1 MKRDWRLHMG
11 LLNNDYLW
19 DWKWV
24 EEAWQWRGLS
34 YIFIS
39 IVWLSYNGKE
49 YTNYLHY
56 LKKKT
61 NQKSI
66 WLYIGNFFCLRNW
79 LQSLNATVL
88 IREFTRFLS
97 SDCNTHIHYQEN
109 IFLIKKY
116 VRNQIGEQKGD
127 MLSMKSEHRKADVL
141 EECFILAEVLTPMN
155 YPIDPNTWAS
165 WHSLFFW

>member
-19 DWKWV
+19 DCKWV

-49 YTNYLHY
+49 YMNYLHY
-56 LKKKT
+56 LKKNKSKIHLT
-61 NQKSI
+61 VYREFILLQKLASELKCYNI
-66 WLYIGNFFCLRNW
+66 DTWIYKVSFQW
-79 LQSLNATVL
+79 LQYPYTLS
-88 IREFTRFLS
+88 REYFP
-97 SDCNTHIHYQEN
+97 NK
-109 IFLIKKY
+109 KKY

>member
-49 YTNYLHY
+49 YMNYLHY
-56 LKKKT
+56 LKK
-61 NQKSI
+61 NKSKI
-66 WLYIGNFFCLRNW
+66 HLTVYREFILLKKLASELKCYNIDTWIYKVSFQW
-79 LQSLNATVL
+79 LQYPYTLSREYFPNKKICEKPNWWTEGGYVKHE
-88 IREFTRFLS
+88 IRA
-97 SDCNTHIHYQEN
+97 
-109 IFLIKKY
+109 
-116 VRNQIGEQKGD
+116 QKGRCPWG
-127 MLSMKSEHRKADVL
+127 MFYLSWGFNSNEL
-141 EECFILAEVLTPMN
+141 SNWP
-155 YPIDPNTWAS
+155 
-165 WHSLFFW
+165 

>member
-66 WLYIGNFFCLRNW
+66 WLYIGNFCLRNW
-79 LQSLNATVL
+79 LQSLNATIL
-88 IREFTRFLS
+88 IREFTRKKVSFQWLQYPYTLS
-97 SDCNTHIHYQEN
+97 REYFPN
-109 IFLIKKY
+109 KKICEKPNWWTEGGY
-116 VRNQIGEQKGD
+116 VKHEIRAQKGRCPWG
-127 MLSMKSEHRKADVL
+127 MFYLSWGFNSNEL
-141 EECFILAEVLTPMN
+141 SNWP
-155 YPIDPNTWAS
+155 
-165 WHSLFFW
+165 